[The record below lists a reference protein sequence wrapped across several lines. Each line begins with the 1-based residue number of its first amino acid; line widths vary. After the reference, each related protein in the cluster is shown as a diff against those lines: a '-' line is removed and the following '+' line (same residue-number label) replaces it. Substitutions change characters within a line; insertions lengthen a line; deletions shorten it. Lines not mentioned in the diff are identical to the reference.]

1 MIARLGLLFSL
12 LAGCASDWKIVDGD
26 GDGISPA
33 DGDCWDAVEGPA
45 GSGLSG
51 AEINPGAQ
59 TLRTMALM
67 LTAPETMTT
76 TSTAMATSPRMAS
89 LVLRPTRSREL
100 EPPHSL
106 VTAGTTPT

>member
-51 AEINPGAQ
+51 AEIYP
-59 TLRTMALM
+59 
-67 LTAPETMTT
+67 
-76 TSTAMATSPRMAS
+76 
-89 LVLRPTRSREL
+89 
-100 EPPHSL
+100 
-106 VTAGTTPT
+106 